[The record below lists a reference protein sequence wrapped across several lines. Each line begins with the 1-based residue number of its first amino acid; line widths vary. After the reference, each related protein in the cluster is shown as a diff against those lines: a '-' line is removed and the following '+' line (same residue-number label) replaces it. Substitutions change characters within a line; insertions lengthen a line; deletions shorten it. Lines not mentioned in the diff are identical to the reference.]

1 MENIN
6 SFGRGDIDSGINEPQ
21 SYPSA
26 DGIEVE
32 DLTDDVEEV
41 FLSSKSEEDSGERT
55 VG

>member
-6 SFGRGDIDSGINEPQ
+6 GFGRGDIDSGVNESQ
-21 SYPSA
+21 SHPPA

-55 VG
+55 EG